1 VDSDN
6 DSNESI
12 YQTAFQ
18 PKTVFGKKILEQT
31 AGVYTTDINY
41 LKDTQNLLKTYSK
54 QKHVCFQPDSQ
65 HILSI
70 FDEIK
75 LDDGFKEKYQYIDWS
90 FWEFLNQ
97 SPEFLQFVSIYN
109 LSSPIISF
117 LVPIIILILPF
128 FVIKM
133 MKVGAEI
140 TFDMYIEVLK
150 TISAN
155 HAIGRLFLDFSKVKM
170 EEKLYILVSAFFY
183 LFSIYQN
190 VLTCLR
196 FYNNMTKIH
205 QHLSDIKQYLEHTET
220 NIENFLIYSTS
231 FKTYA
236 LFNDTLREK
245 LLLLKQFKERL
256 NTISPFRISI
266 RKAME
271 FGHILKCFYDIYQ
284 DELCEDMFLY
294 SFGFNGYL
302 DTLEGFQENMREKHV
317 HLAKLKKTKTNSE
330 IKNTNKKT
338 NSNVFYGSTY
348 PVLVSQK
355 TSVKNTI
362 RLDKNIII
370 TGPNASG
377 KTTILKSSLINVIL
391 TQQMGAGFYESA
403 TFNPYHHIHCYLN
416 IPDTSGRDSLFQS
429 EARRCKDILDV
440 VYENKDERH
449 FCVFDELYSG
459 TNPDEAIRSGT
470 AFLNYLVKYSNVNCI
485 LTTHFTQMCKD
496 LETNERIE
504 NCHMLTQLKT
514 DAGLEDDFNYTYK
527 LEKGI
532 STICGGIKVLRD
544 LNYPIEILKNA

>member
-1 VDSDN
+1 
-6 DSNESI
+6 
-12 YQTAFQ
+12 
-18 PKTVFGKKILEQT
+18 
-31 AGVYTTDINY
+31 
-41 LKDTQNLLKTYSK
+41 
-54 QKHVCFQPDSQ
+54 
-65 HILSI
+65 
-70 FDEIK
+70 
-75 LDDGFKEKYQYIDWS
+75 
-90 FWEFLNQ
+90 
-97 SPEFLQFVSIYN
+97 
-109 LSSPIISF
+109 
-117 LVPIIILILPF
+117 
-128 FVIKM
+128 
-133 MKVGAEI
+133 
-140 TFDMYIEVLK
+140 
-150 TISAN
+150 
-155 HAIGRLFLDFSKVKM
+155 
-170 EEKLYILVSAFFY
+170 
-183 LFSIYQN
+183 
-190 VLTCLR
+190 
-196 FYNNMTKIH
+196 
-205 QHLSDIKQYLEHTET
+205 
-220 NIENFLIYSTS
+220 
-231 FKTYA
+231 
-236 LFNDTLREK
+236 
-245 LLLLKQFKERL
+245 
-256 NTISPFRISI
+256 
-266 RKAME
+266 
-271 FGHILKCFYDIYQ
+271 
-284 DELCEDMFLY
+284 
-294 SFGFNGYL
+294 
-302 DTLEGFQENMREKHV
+302 
-317 HLAKLKKTKTNSE
+317 LKKTKTNSE